1 MHTKYSRIR
10 NSFAA
15 PAYGAKLGSLPDCKT
30 LAALLDILLFMLT
43 TVAGGGAYRKSHPT
57 GDPKPQSFVEILVI
71 ADSQQIAVVGG
82 TVLRHAKEQYQ
93 SASGEITYKDVTNT
107 ADRGASI

>member
-1 MHTKYSRIR
+1 
-10 NSFAA
+10 
-15 PAYGAKLGSLPDCKT
+15 
-30 LAALLDILLFMLT
+30 
-43 TVAGGGAYRKSHPT
+43 
-57 GDPKPQSFVEILVI
+57 VI